1 MLLYRT
7 LPHFPVERSSNMSN
21 SLWRFLALG
30 VGRIIPKCVLV
41 TMSLAL
47 GATLAHAA
55 TLYTFSDGGPTPYSF
70 SLLEMNPITT
80 VGAFAIAPFQVDG
93 VTFTQATFMQAGG
106 TDCFQFGTAGATL
119 TATPF
124 TCGLDALSPDGG
136 WQSLFFGV
144 TGNGTYTA
152 FNAASSGSAPSAPN
166 QLTVQSVSAVQYTFS
181 SDGPT
186 PYSFSFLELTPLNT
200 SGAFAIAP
208 FQEGG
213 LTFTQATLTQAGGTD
228 CFQFGTAGAT
238 LTATPF
244 NCGLSAS
251 SPDGGW
257 QSLFFQSTPTGTF
270 TAFNAASDG
279 SAPAAPDQL
288 TIGDLNLPS
297 SDTPEPASLVL
308 LASGLAFLVVLGI
321 GRRTQQAR

>member
-1 MLLYRT
+1 
-7 LPHFPVERSSNMSN
+7 MS
-21 SLWRFLALG
+21 LVLGAALG
-30 VGRIIPKCVLV
+30 
-41 TMSLAL
+41 
-47 GATLAHAA
+47 HAA
-55 TLYTFSDGGPTPYSF
+55 TLYTFSDSGPTPYSF
-70 SLLEMNPITT
+70 SLLELNPLNTS
-80 VGAFAIAPFQVDG
+80 GAFAIAPFQVDG

-106 TDCFQFGTAGATL
+106 TDCFQFGTAGASL

-152 FNAASSGSAPSAPN
+152 FNSASDGSAPAAPE
-166 QLTVQSVSAVQYTFS
+166 QLTIQSVSAVQYTFS

-208 FQEGG
+208 FQVGG

-228 CFQFGTAGAT
+228 CFQFGSAGAT
-238 LTATPF
+238 LTATAF
-244 NCGLSAS
+244 TCGLDAF

-257 QSLFFQSTPTGTF
+257 QSLFFGVTGTGTF

-279 SAPAAPDQL
+279 SAHAAPDQL
-288 TIGDLNLPS
+288 TIADLPS
-297 SDTPEPASLVL
+297 GDTPEPASLVL
-308 LASGLAFLVVLGI
+308 LASGLAFLAVLGK
-321 GRRTQQAR
+321 GRRIQRAR